1 MCIWLP
7 SENDPLQLILY
18 SFSHKIQLANLSS
31 NNLVSSSQI
40 LCGLTKLVRVFL
52 GELSEGQEGGLQ
64 LTGQLCL
71 VRLKCVKVN
80 YEVLRGGVRVV
91 WRGGGVSMCVCEV
104 GGGEG
109 CERWVGRE

>member
-7 SENDPLQLILY
+7 SENDLLQPILY

-52 GELSEGQEGGLQ
+52 GELGEGQEGGLQ